1 LAGSADNGR
10 TGFSSEKAA
19 VTLRIEDYAL
29 IGNCETA
36 ALVGRNGS
44 IDWLCLPRFDSDTC
58 FAALLGAPENGRWII
73 APDNAAEISRRY
85 RDRTLILE
93 TTFTTPEG
101 RAVLIDFMLPN
112 SSVPEVVRIVVGLEG
127 RVKFRAEL
135 VVRFDYGVTIPW
147 VSRLEDNTLRA
158 VAGPQMLVLRTP
170 VVLRGEDMRTVGEFT
185 VEAGAQVPFVLTS
198 APSHLSPPAQR
209 DAVAALEE
217 TERFWVGWSS
227 QCKEAGRWSDD
238 VLRSLITLKAL
249 TFAPTGGI
257 VAAPTTSLPEAIG
270 GNRNWDYR
278 YCWVRDATL
287 TLLALMGAGYYE
299 EALAWRDWL
308 VRAVAGSPPQ
318 LQIMYGVAGERRLW
332 EWEVPW
338 LEGYE
343 QSKPVRVGNA
353 AHGQLQLDVY
363 GELMD
368 ALYQARR
375 GGLPESEPTWAVEEA
390 ILEHLASIWRKP
402 DYGIWEVRGE
412 PRHFTYSK
420 TMAWVAF
427 DRGIRSIQEFGS
439 KGPIEDWIRIRA
451 EIHDDVC
458 RNGID
463 PQRGCF
469 VQAYGSSE
477 LDASLLL
484 LPAIGFL
491 PPEDPRVRATVEA
504 IEQKLVVNGLVSRYD
519 TGRVDDGLPAGEGS
533 FLACSFWLADAY
545 VLLGRTEE
553 AEQLFE
559 RLLRLRNDVGL
570 LAEEYDHERGRQV
583 GNFPQAFS
591 HISLIGTAHNL
602 THHQK
607 PVEQRAS

>member
-1 LAGSADNGR
+1 
-10 TGFSSEKAA
+10 

-93 TTFTTPEG
+93 TTFTTREG
-101 RAVLIDFMLPN
+101 SAALIDFMLPN
-112 SSVPEVVRIVVGLEG
+112 GGVPEMVRIVVGLEG
-127 RVKFRAEL
+127 HVKFRTEL
-135 VVRFDYGVTIPW
+135 VVRFDYGTTIPW

-170 VVLRGEDMRTVGEFT
+170 VTLRGEDMRTVGEFT
-185 VEAGAQVPFVLTS
+185 VRPGERVPFVLTN
-198 APSHLSPPAQR
+198 ALSHLSPPEQC
-209 DAVAALEE
+209 DPFVALEE
-217 TERFWVGWSS
+217 TEQFWLGWSS
-227 QCKEAGRWSDD
+227 RCKEAGRWSDD

-257 VAAPTTSLPEAIG
+257 VAAPTTSLPEEIG

-343 QSKPVRVGNA
+343 RSKPVRVGNA

-375 GGLPESEPTWAVEEA
+375 GGLPESEPTWAIEEA
-390 ILEHLASIWRKP
+390 ILEHLASIWREP

-420 TMAWVAF
+420 MMAWVAF

-439 KGPIEDWIRIRA
+439 KGPVDEWIRIRA

-458 RNGID
+458 RKGFD

-504 IEQKLVVNGLVSRYD
+504 IEQKLLVNGLARRYD
-519 TGRVDDGLPAGEGS
+519 TGRVDDGLPAGEGA

-545 VLLGRTEE
+545 VLLGRTKE

-570 LAEEYDHERGRQV
+570 LAEEYDHDRGRLV

-602 THHQK
+602 THAEK

>member
-1 LAGSADNGR
+1 M
-10 TGFSSEKAA
+10 
-19 VTLRIEDYAL
+19 TLRIEDYAL

-58 FAALLGAPENGRWII
+58 FAALLGTPENGRWII
-73 APDNAAEISRRY
+73 TPDGAAEVSRRY

-93 TTFTTPEG
+93 TTFTTREG
-101 RAVLIDFMLPN
+101 KAVLIDFMLPN
-112 SSVPEVVRIVVGLEG
+112 SGVPELVRIVVGLEG
-127 RVKFRAEL
+127 RVKFRTEI

-158 VAGPQMLVLRTP
+158 VAGPQLLVLKTP
-170 VVLRGEDMRTVGEFT
+170 VTLRGEDMRTVGEFT
-185 VEAGAQVPFVLTS
+185 VKAGEQVPFVVTN
-198 APSHLSPPAQR
+198 APSHLAAPAQR
-209 DAVAALEE
+209 DAFAALEE
-217 TERFWVGWSS
+217 TERYWLGWSS
-227 QCKEAGRWSDD
+227 ACKEAGRWSDD

-257 VAAPTTSLPEAIG
+257 VAAPTTSLPEEIG

-287 TLLALMGAGYYE
+287 TLLALMGAGYYD

-338 LEGYE
+338 LAGYE
-343 QSKPVRVGNA
+343 KSKPVRVGNA

-375 GGLPESEPTWAVEEA
+375 GGLPESEPTWGVEEA
-390 ILEHLASIWRKP
+390 ILEHLASIWREP
-402 DYGIWEVRGE
+402 DYGIWEIRGA

-420 TMAWVAF
+420 VMAWVAF

-439 KGPIEDWIRIRA
+439 KGPIDDWIRTRA

-463 PQRGCF
+463 PKRGCF

-491 PPEDPRVRATVEA
+491 PPEDPRLRATVEA

-519 TGRVDDGLPAGEGS
+519 TGRVDDGLPAGEGA

-545 VLLGRTEE
+545 VLLGRTQE

-570 LAEEYDHERGRQV
+570 LAEEYDHDRGRQV

-591 HISLIGTAHNL
+591 HISLVGTAHNL

-607 PVEQRAS
+607 PVERRAS

>member
-1 LAGSADNGR
+1 M
-10 TGFSSEKAA
+10 
-19 VTLRIEDYAL
+19 TLRIEDYAL

-101 RAVLIDFMLPN
+101 KAVLIDFMLPD
-112 SSVPEVVRIVVGLEG
+112 SGVPEVVRIVVGLEG
-127 RVKFRAEL
+127 RVKFRTEL

-170 VVLRGEDMRTVGEFT
+170 VMLRGEDMRTVGEFT

-198 APSHLSPPAQR
+198 ALSHLSPPAQR
-209 DAVAALEE
+209 DAVVALEE

-227 QCKEAGRWSDD
+227 QCKEAGRWSAD

-318 LQIMYGVAGERRLW
+318 LQIMYGVAGE
-332 EWEVPW
+332 
-338 LEGYE
+338 
-343 QSKPVRVGNA
+343 
-353 AHGQLQLDVY
+353 
-363 GELMD
+363 
-368 ALYQARR
+368 
-375 GGLPESEPTWAVEEA
+375 
-390 ILEHLASIWRKP
+390 
-402 DYGIWEVRGE
+402 
-412 PRHFTYSK
+412 
-420 TMAWVAF
+420 
-427 DRGIRSIQEFGS
+427 
-439 KGPIEDWIRIRA
+439 
-451 EIHDDVC
+451 
-458 RNGID
+458 
-463 PQRGCF
+463 
-469 VQAYGSSE
+469 
-477 LDASLLL
+477 
-484 LPAIGFL
+484 
-491 PPEDPRVRATVEA
+491 
-504 IEQKLVVNGLVSRYD
+504 
-519 TGRVDDGLPAGEGS
+519 
-533 FLACSFWLADAY
+533 
-545 VLLGRTEE
+545 
-553 AEQLFE
+553 
-559 RLLRLRNDVGL
+559 
-570 LAEEYDHERGRQV
+570 
-583 GNFPQAFS
+583 
-591 HISLIGTAHNL
+591 
-602 THHQK
+602 
-607 PVEQRAS
+607 

>member
-1 LAGSADNGR
+1 M
-10 TGFSSEKAA
+10 
-19 VTLRIEDYAL
+19 TLRIEDYAL

-58 FAALLGAPENGRWII
+58 FAALLGTPENGRWII
-73 APDNAAEISRRY
+73 TPDGAAEVSRRY

-93 TTFTTPEG
+93 TTFTTREG
-101 RAVLIDFMLPN
+101 KAVLIDFMLPN
-112 SSVPEVVRIVVGLEG
+112 SGVPELVRIVVGLEG
-127 RVKFRAEL
+127 RVKFRTEI

-158 VAGPQMLVLRTP
+158 VAGPQLLVLKTP
-170 VVLRGEDMRTVGEFT
+170 VTLRGEDMRTVGEFT
-185 VEAGAQVPFVLTS
+185 VKAGEQVPFVVTN
-198 APSHLSPPAQR
+198 APSHLAAPAQR
-209 DAVAALEE
+209 DAFAALEE
-217 TERFWVGWSS
+217 TERFWLGWSS
-227 QCKEAGRWSDD
+227 ACKEAGRWSDD

-257 VAAPTTSLPEAIG
+257 VAAPTTSLPEEIG

-287 TLLALMGAGYYE
+287 TLLALMGAGYYD

-338 LEGYE
+338 LAGYE
-343 QSKPVRVGNA
+343 KSKPVRVGNA

-375 GGLPESEPTWAVEEA
+375 GGLAESEPTWGVEEA
-390 ILEHLASIWRKP
+390 ILEHLASIWREP
-402 DYGIWEVRGE
+402 DYGIWEIRGA

-420 TMAWVAF
+420 VMAWVAF

-439 KGPIEDWIRIRA
+439 KGPVDDWVRTRA

-463 PQRGCF
+463 PQRRCF

-484 LPAIGFL
+484 LPATGFL

-504 IEQKLVVNGLVSRYD
+504 IEQKLVVNGLVCRYD
-519 TGRVDDGLPAGEGS
+519 TGRVDDGLPAGEGA

-545 VLLGRTEE
+545 VLLGRTQE

-570 LAEEYDHERGRQV
+570 LAEEYDHDRGRQV

-591 HISLIGTAHNL
+591 HISLVGTAHNL

-607 PVEQRAS
+607 PVERRAS

>member
-1 LAGSADNGR
+1 
-10 TGFSSEKAA
+10 
-19 VTLRIEDYAL
+19 
-29 IGNCETA
+29 
-36 ALVGRNGS
+36 
-44 IDWLCLPRFDSDTC
+44 
-58 FAALLGAPENGRWII
+58 
-73 APDNAAEISRRY
+73 
-85 RDRTLILE
+85 
-93 TTFTTPEG
+93 
-101 RAVLIDFMLPN
+101 
-112 SSVPEVVRIVVGLEG
+112 
-127 RVKFRAEL
+127 
-135 VVRFDYGVTIPW
+135 VVRFDYGITIPW

-170 VVLRGEDMRTVGEFT
+170 VMLRGEDMRTVGEFT

-198 APSHLSPPAQR
+198 ALSHLSPPAQR
-209 DAVAALEE
+209 DAAVALEE

-343 QSKPVRVGNA
+343 RSKPVRVGNA

-375 GGLPESEPTWAVEEA
+375 GGLPESEPTWGVEEA
-390 ILEHLASIWRKP
+390 ILEHLASIWREP
-402 DYGIWEVRGE
+402 DYGIWEIRGE

-420 TMAWVAF
+420 VMAWVAF

-439 KGPIEDWIRIRA
+439 KGPIDDWIRIRA

-458 RNGID
+458 RNGFD
-463 PQRGCF
+463 RQRGCF

-484 LPAIGFL
+484 LPAMGFL

-504 IEQKLVVNGLVSRYD
+504 IEQKLLVNGLVSRYD
-519 TGRVDDGLPAGEGS
+519 TGRVDDGLPAGEGA

-545 VLLGRTEE
+545 VLLGRIEE

-570 LAEEYDHERGRQV
+570 LAEEYDHDRGRQV

-591 HISLIGTAHNL
+591 HISLVGTAHNL
-602 THHQK
+602 THVEK
-607 PVEQRAS
+607 PVEKRAS